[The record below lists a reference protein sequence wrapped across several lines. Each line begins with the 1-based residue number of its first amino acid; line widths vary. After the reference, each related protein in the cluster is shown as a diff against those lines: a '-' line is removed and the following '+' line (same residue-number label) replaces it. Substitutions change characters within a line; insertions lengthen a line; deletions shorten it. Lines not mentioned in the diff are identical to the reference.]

1 MTQVATQGDFST
13 QRKSN
18 MAHLRWFLGWT
29 WSFQLWVLY
38 LWHGR
43 ERLLL
48 HGLQTDVNISSSLKT
63 NNSEAVQILSTHQ
76 ARTTKTQAARDWKRP
91 MECSI
96 QVLFAFLSWRRNQV
110 PTQISPLNV
119 FLGGRKLAVVSAK
132 CQPGAFYFSAKK
144 EVLTIENSRSRRRE
158 REIRHWAYFRSKS
171 QFQNVIKCWQTIKCN
186 NELNKISHHKGRK
199 I

>member
-1 MTQVATQGDFST
+1 
-13 QRKSN
+13 

-63 NNSEAVQILSTHQ
+63 NNSEPIQIVSTHQ

-119 FLGGRKLAVVSAK
+119 FSGGRKPAVVSAK

-144 EVLTIENSRSRRRE
+144 EVLTIVNTRSGRWE
-158 REIRHWAYFRSKS
+158 RETRHWAYFRSKS
-171 QFQNVIKCWQTIKCN
+171 QFPMWSNVDKTIKSN
-186 NELNKISHHKGRK
+186 TDMNKISHHKERN